1 MQSNCVRSNYMQS
14 RTAPLTVRRPEG
26 TLNERETAAPILD
39 DQLCFALYS
48 ASLALTKAYRP
59 ILEALDLTYPQY
71 LVMLCLW
78 EHDGLA
84 VREIGERLRL
94 DSGTLTPLLKRL
106 ESRGLLRRSRDAGD
120 ERRVL
125 IALTEAGRALGAQ
138 AAAIPP
144 KVLAATGLTAQEAR
158 EERLRLAALRDRL
171 QAWLGDG

>member
-1 MQSNCVRSNYMQS
+1 MGLVDQCPGGGGIEGCLSERV
-14 RTAPLTVRRPEG
+14 TAP
-26 TLNERETAAPILD
+26 PILD

-78 EHDGLA
+78 ERDGLA

-125 IALTEAGRALGAQ
+125 IALTDAGRALGAR

-144 KVLAATGLTAQEAR
+144 RVLEATGLTPQEAR

>member
-1 MQSNCVRSNYMQS
+1 MAVAAEPEASLEDRDHPP
-14 RTAPLTVRRPEG
+14 APTV
-26 TLNERETAAPILD
+26 D

-78 EHDGLA
+78 QGDGLA
-84 VREIGERLRL
+84 VRDIGDRLHL

-106 ESRGLLRRSRDAGD
+106 EARGLLSRSRDAAD

-125 IALTEAGRALGAQ
+125 IALTDAGRALGRQ

-144 KVLAATGLTAQEAR
+144 KVLRAAGLSAR
-158 EERLRLAALRDRL
+158 EAAEERGRLQALRDRL
-171 QAWLGDG
+171 EAWLAGEGWGGQG